1 MSKACV
7 TGCVSFPRQKV
18 VIMSNIYDEFELDL
32 DAKNV
37 TGTWVEIRE
46 GIRIKTRH
54 LGCPESK
61 KLLKRLR
68 APYEKKGRNAL
79 KLTEEISTKIAVQ
92 AICRTAIQDWEGFT
106 DRKGKIL
113 KFSVDA
119 ALEIL
124 RDPAMEALTN
134 EVIFCVTELEVFN
147 KKELEDAEKTLKKSS
162 AGGSNGVAKNSK
174 K

>member
-1 MSKACV
+1 
-7 TGCVSFPRQKV
+7 
-18 VIMSNIYDEFELDL
+18 MSNIYDIYEVDL

-37 TGTWVEIRE
+37 NGTWVEIGE
-46 GIRIKTRH
+46 GIKIKTRH
-54 LGCPESK
+54 LGCPDSK

-68 APYEKKGRNAL
+68 APYEKKGRNSL

-113 KFSVDA
+113 KFSVEA

-124 RDPAMEALTN
+124 LNPAMEALTN
-134 EVIFCVTELEVFN
+134 EIIYAVTELEVFN
-147 KKELEDAEKTLKKSS
+147 KKELDDAEKNLKKSS